1 MPRTEKYFIGPQL
14 LGDIRRVVGR
24 VEAEPYRVN
33 GVTQDVR
40 LQDMP
45 RPSASLRVG
54 TYTGSWAV
62 GQTARVTL
70 VNTTQTISVT
80 NYCVDAIR
88 AGNTSAPYTVVFAA
102 IQGTQTAVEVQ
113 ADGIFKVGTFSGSWA
128 IGATKAVSLDTGGEV
143 TASNSFWPIPTDSSG
158 GSRACAVARDG
169 QSWYLVVPRLFS
181 GDAATSVTVTSSQI
195 EFGTLPFAAL
205 SDQGTATFA
214 ISIATC
220 ATATSSP

>member
-1 MPRTEKYFIGPQL
+1 MADARSYQFGPVLTDRIISVVKRVDSMPYQAGLTRIPTRFEDVPQPGMML
-14 LGDIRRVVGR
+14 KR
-24 VEAEPYRVN
+24 
-33 GVTQDVR
+33 
-40 LQDMP
+40 
-45 RPSASLRVG
+45 G
-54 TYTGSWAV
+54 TYTGSWAI
-62 GQTARVTL
+62 GTTAAVTL
-70 VNTTQTISVT
+70 VNTTQTIAVT

-158 GSRACAVARDG
+158 GSRSCAVARDG